1 MIIKQDDSI
10 LAARGPSTLYKPNK
24 HSNNL
29 TSNSPHIQVVQG
41 NNSNVKPTQVTA
53 VKHELKTIKQSLNNN
68 NYVNQTNESVSKAT
82 LPFVSSNIDDFMNNN
97 KSSSRDH
104 NISTSSGENDDNDDG
119 FEPYSRRDFRIDVKP
134 DKNNDTPSS
143 GYFTSPNEN
152 EKFGIKSNRNVVL
165 SPDTSSDYE
174 KYEYNRNVV
183 KNRDNYSSSPADS
196 QSGRS
201 VSSQHRKSVSFDLD
215 VEEFTPAYSIE
226 QEARRAEQ
234 QFIDEED
241 VFYEQQHYAANQTR
255 FHHQEPKRIKGIL
268 RSPSP
273 NVYYQANIYNRGAV
287 EKGYVDDDNDD
298 NDNDSEEIEKEN
310 PFRKEYLSQE
320 ELNQLDNEEPV
331 TVPSMYSDSDQFDHK
346 YQNIRRSFENLS
358 SSSLSHQA
366 SKIPIKKPI
375 FKSTG
380 SLAMNRPKIPP
391 PRPPPP
397 PPKPK
402 VKVADIVQNEALE
415 KLSKEMLQEDFV
427 EFIHDA
433 QTNQIIEV
441 SSLEDFT
448 PDDPLPPLP
457 ATSPPPLLSYK
468 RVNSSERPKESPP
481 PPPPPAPASMA
492 HCQQPKE
499 VIEMVPAK
507 FEMFQRQQ
515 KPSYVNENSRN
526 NILVSEEE
534 HREFLLQENEIRNAL
549 MTEYEANNYNIEC
562 DTAITNISST
572 NPFLDDASSSF
583 SSSSFQST
591 SNVSTMERQQST
603 SYSNQYLHYQSPQ
616 PPINILP
623 PTQVLPVHYSQLPK
637 PQKSG
642 YYPLMSH
649 QYPINYNTQPTGV
662 YHHQQQQQQHPHQQ
676 MHHQQ
681 QQQQQQTQQF
691 VSDHSLRGGYLVSGD
706 GQNNFYV
713 SNHNINNQNNHNEM
727 QQQLIIRSAYGQHH
741 HQQQQQEPMS
751 PMQVQ
756 MQSSSP
762 HYLTYTTTAQN
773 NQQLAPPSS
782 PQIIYA
788 TSDIS
793 FQTQQQ
799 QQQYVPQLIME
810 PLSTVPCE
818 LSPIR
823 INPNY
828 IHSQSI
834 TEEQK
839 PGMISFGKQTEV

>member
-1 MIIKQDDSI
+1 M
-10 LAARGPSTLYKPNK
+10 AARGPSTLYKPNK

-41 NNSNVKPTQVTA
+41 NNSNVKPTQATSS

-68 NYVNQTNESVSKAT
+68 NYVNQTNESVGKAT

-97 KSSSRDH
+97 NNKSSLSSRDH
-104 NISTSSGENDDNDDG
+104 NISTSSGENDDNDDNDDNDG

-152 EKFGIKSNRNVVL
+152 EKFGIKHSNRNVVQ

-215 VEEFTPAYSIE
+215 VEEFTPAYSTVE

-234 QFIDEED
+234 HFIDEED

-255 FHHQEPKRIKGIL
+255 FHHQEQPKRIKGIL

-273 NVYYQANIYNRGAV
+273 NVYHYQANIYNRGTV
-287 EKGYVDDDNDD
+287 EKGYVDDDND
-298 NDNDSEEIEKEN
+298 NDNNSEEIEKEN

-331 TVPSMYSDSDQFDHK
+331 TVPSMYSDSDQSSDHK

-397 PPKPK
+397 PPKLK

-427 EFIHDA
+427 EFIHDV

-441 SSLEDFT
+441 STLEDFT

-457 ATSPPPLLSYK
+457 ATSPPPMLSYK
-468 RVNSSERPKESPP
+468 RVNSTERPKESPP
-481 PPPPPAPASMA
+481 PPPPPAPAMT

-499 VIEMVPAK
+499 VIEMIPAK

-549 MTEYEANNYNIEC
+549 MTEYEANN
-562 DTAITNISST
+562 NISST

-591 SNVSTMERQQST
+591 SNVVSTTMERQHST

-649 QYPINYNTQPTGV
+649 QYPINYNTQLTGV
-662 YHHQQQQQQHPHQQ
+662 YQQHPQQQ
-676 MHHQQ
+676 MH
-681 QQQQQQTQQF
+681 QQQQQTQQF

-741 HQQQQQEPMS
+741 KQQQQQQEPMS

-773 NQQLAPPSS
+773 NQQLAPPPSS

-810 PLSTVPCE
+810 PLSSVPCE

-828 IHSQSI
+828 VYSQSI

>member
-1 MIIKQDDSI
+1 M
-10 LAARGPSTLYKPNK
+10 AARGPSSLYKPNNP
-24 HSNNL
+24 SNNNNL
-29 TSNSPHIQVVQG
+29 TSNSHSNINSKYINSPHSQVQA
-41 NNSNVKPTQVTA
+41 NNSNIKPTM

-68 NYVNQTNESVSKAT
+68 NYANVNVNQINDSVSKPT

-97 KSSSRDH
+97 NNKPSRDH
-104 NISTSSGENDDNDDG
+104 NISTSSGENDDND
-119 FEPYSRRDFRIDVKP
+119 FEPYSRRDFRIDVKS

-152 EKFGIKSNRNVVL
+152 EKFVMKSNRNVVL

-241 VFYEQQHYAANQTR
+241 VFYEQQHYAANQSR

-287 EKGYVDDDNDD
+287 EKGYVDDDI
-298 NDNDSEEIEKEN
+298 DNDSEEIEKEN

-320 ELNQLDNEEPV
+320 ELNQLDNEKPV
-331 TVPSMYSDSDQFDHK
+331 PVQSMYSDSDADQFDQK

-358 SSSLSHQA
+358 SSSSSHQA

-402 VKVADIVQNEALE
+402 VKVADIVQNQALE
-415 KLSKEMLQEDFV
+415 KLSKEMLDEDFV

-441 SSLEDFT
+441 STLDDFT

-457 ATSPPPLLSYK
+457 ATSPPPLFYK
-468 RVNSSERPKESPP
+468 RGNSTERPKESPP
-481 PPPPPAPASMA
+481 PPPPPAMA
-492 HCQQPKE
+492 QCQQPKE

-507 FEMFQRQQ
+507 FEMYQRQQ
-515 KPSYVNENSRN
+515 KPRYVNENSRN

-549 MTEYEANNYNIEC
+549 MTEYEAINIESEL
-562 DTAITNISST
+562 ALTNISST

-591 SNVSTMERQQST
+591 SNMSTMERQQS
-603 SYSNQYLHYQSPQ
+603 YSNQYLHHQQSPQ

-649 QYPINYNTQPTGV
+649 QYPINYNTQLTGG
-662 YHHQQQQQQHPHQQ
+662 YHQQHQH
-676 MHHQQ
+676 
-681 QQQQQQTQQF
+681 QQQTQQQY

-706 GQNNFYV
+706 GQNMNNFYV

-741 HQQQQQEPMS
+741 QQQQEQS

-762 HYLTYTTTAQN
+762 QYLTYTTTAQN
-773 NQQLAPPSS
+773 NQQLAPS

-793 FQTQQQ
+793 FQTQTQQ
-799 QQQYVPQLIME
+799 HYVPQHPQMTME
-810 PLSTVPCE
+810 RSSSVPSD

-828 IHSQSI
+828 VYSQSI
-834 TEEQK
+834 TEEPK

>member
-1 MIIKQDDSI
+1 M
-10 LAARGPSTLYKPNK
+10 AAGPSSLYKTNNK
-24 HSNNL
+24 NNYNNL
-29 TSNSPHIQVVQG
+29 TSNNSKYINTPQIHVQP
-41 NNSNVKPTQVTA
+41 NNSNIHIKPTTPTVVAKQM
-53 VKHELKTIKQSLNNN
+53 HELNTIKQTLNNN
-68 NYVNQTNESVSKAT
+68 NYNVNLTNDSVHKS
-82 LPFVSSNIDDFMNNN
+82 LPFVSSNIDDYINNN
-97 KSSSRDH
+97 NNRDH
-104 NISTSSGENDDNDDG
+104 KISTSSGENDDND

-152 EKFGIKSNRNVVL
+152 EKCLIKSNRNNVL
-165 SPDTSSDYE
+165 SPDTSDYE

-215 VEEFTPAYSIE
+215 VEEFTPTYSLE
-226 QEARRAEQ
+226 QEARKAEQ

-255 FHHQEPKRIKGIL
+255 FHQHEPKRIKGIL

-273 NVYYQANIYNRGAV
+273 NVYYQANIYNRIGAV
-287 EKGYVDDDNDD
+287 EKGYVD
-298 NDNDSEEIEKEN
+298 NDNDSDEIEKEN

-320 ELNQLDNEEPV
+320 ELNVLHNVEPV
-331 TVPSMYSDSDQFDHK
+331 TVQSMYSDFDQSDHK
-346 YQNIRRSFENLS
+346 YQNIRRSFDNLNCS
-358 SSSLSHQA
+358 SSTIQA

-380 SLAMNRPKIPP
+380 SLAMNRPKIAP

-397 PPKPK
+397 PKLK

-415 KLSKEMLQEDFV
+415 KLSKEMMQEDFV

-441 SSLEDFT
+441 STLEDFT

-457 ATSPPPLLSYK
+457 TTSPPPFSYK
-468 RVNSSERPKESPP
+468 RANSNDRPKESPP
-481 PPPPPAPASMA
+481 PPPPPSIA

-499 VIEMVPAK
+499 VIEMIPAK
-507 FEMFQRQQ
+507 FEMYQRQQ
-515 KPSYVNENSRN
+515 KAQYVNENSRN
-526 NILVSEEE
+526 NILVSDEE

-549 MTEYEANNYNIEC
+549 MTEYDANNIESEMS
-562 DTAITNISST
+562 ITNNLST
-572 NPFLDDASSSF
+572 NPFLDDASSCF
-583 SSSSFQST
+583 SSTSFQST
-591 SNVSTMERQQST
+591 PNMMSPLSTMERTT

-623 PTQVLPVHYSQLPK
+623 PTQVLPVHYSQLPI

-642 YYPLMSH
+642 YYPSMSH
-649 QYPINYNTQPTGV
+649 QYPVNYNTQLTGA
-662 YHHQQQQQQHPHQQ
+662 YQQHHQQRQQPR
-676 MHHQQ
+676 
-681 QQQQQQTQQF
+681 QQQQQTQY
-691 VSDHSLRGGYLVSGD
+691 VSDQSLRGGYLVSGD

-727 QQQLIIRSAYGQHH
+727 QQQLIIRSAYGH
-741 HQQQQQEPMS
+741 HQQQQEQSS

-762 HYLTYTTTAQN
+762 QYLTFTTTAQN
-773 NQQLAPPSS
+773 NQQLAPS

-793 FQTQQQ
+793 FQKPTQ
-799 QQQYVPQLIME
+799 QQQYVSQHQLIME
-810 PLSTVPCE
+810 SPSIPSE

-828 IHSQSI
+828 IYSQSI

-839 PGMISFGKQTEV
+839 PEMITFGKQTEV